1 VRERESR
8 GSSSCCVCGRS
19 FFRVHARSRVKKQGF
34 FSRVSDFF
42 LGKHTTK
49 ERDTFLVIFEDS
61 LR

>member
-1 VRERESR
+1 
-8 GSSSCCVCGRS
+8 
-19 FFRVHARSRVKKQGF
+19 
-34 FSRVSDFF
+34 VSDFF